1 MRDETKGVGGYLPS
15 SSATHSPKSPPKKKH
30 FQRYFNVKLSFLRL
44 ISDGLNGVDINSM
57 T

>member
-1 MRDETKGVGGYLPS
+1 MGEEAKGVGGYLPS
-15 SSATHSPKSPPKKKH
+15 SSATHSPKSPLKKKI
-30 FQRYFNVKLSFLRL
+30 FQRYFNVKLIFLRL